1 MKLNSAAC
9 AVKEQTPG
17 KYGKASSG
25 GKSIKA
31 LLVLDPITLLNFI
44 PDSNGSD
51 PTVLLILSIFR
62 EGVTIRHRT
71 TMIIKKLMLLKL
83 TRLPSF
89 LTNTSHHS
97 RCSNIHRVYFL
108 DKDYCSSSNWQPVRW
123 RHENPCQQ

>member
-1 MKLNSAAC
+1 MFLLFLCVPKNTCYEKQNMKLNSAVC

-51 PTVLLILSIFR
+51 STVLLILSIFR
-62 EGVTIRHRT
+62 EGVTYST
-71 TMIIKKLMLLKL
+71 KA
-83 TRLPSF
+83 P
-89 LTNTSHHS
+89 
-97 RCSNIHRVYFL
+97 
-108 DKDYCSSSNWQPVRW
+108 W
-123 RHENPCQQ
+123 